1 MPPNS
6 QNIPS
11 QLLEARRCWKM
22 LFHLNTALN
31 ERTSDS
37 LTWLSQENEGDGGKH
52 PFKRLEQL
60 RCYAISVRSCI
71 VSKTVLLAPIEHKFS
86 DIRDNRGLYQTL
98 YPWTG

>member
-31 ERTSDS
+31 EGQVRRMRGMRKTSHLKD
-37 LTWLSQENEGDGGKH
+37 LSSY
-52 PFKRLEQL
+52 F
-60 RCYAISVRSCI
+60 V
-71 VSKTVLLAPIEHKFS
+71 
-86 DIRDNRGLYQTL
+86 
-98 YPWTG
+98 TGEM

>member
-31 ERTSDS
+31 EGTSDS
-37 LTWLSQENEGDGGKH
+37 LPGQVKRMDGWEKTS
-52 PFKRLEQL
+52 
-60 RCYAISVRSCI
+60 RCYAISVGSCI
-71 VSKTVLLAPIEHKFS
+71 VSKTVLLAPIEHKFF

-98 YPWTG
+98 YLYAGQDKGYRDH